1 MASFRMTKQFVDN
14 LLQSDSWQERLPEL
28 DDYAPKKLVG
38 TLFSLLLSPA
48 PEVPWRAVT
57 AFGKVVDRM
66 ARENFEDARIVMRQL
81 IWRMN
86 EESGNI
92 GWGIGE
98 TWGEIM
104 AVNER
109 LANEY
114 HTILLSYVQEYEG
127 ICHGNF
133 LDHPPLRWGVLWGLG
148 RLAQERPELLEKGLA
163 DLEEILNPAK
173 AMEGKE
179 GTYEGLECHDAQA
192 RGLACWALGNIGAAR
207 SMEPLSRL
215 LDDQTPVSLFRNNR
229 LESTTVS
236 ALAREA
242 VERIES

>member
-1 MASFRMTKQFVDN
+1 MASFRRTKRIVENVLRAD
-14 LLQSDSWQERLPEL
+14 DWQERLAEL
-28 DDYAPKKLVG
+28 ETYPPKKLVG
-38 TLFSLLLSPA
+38 ALFSMLLNPDAL
-48 PEVPWRAVT
+48 VPWRAVV

-66 ARENFEDARIVMRQL
+66 AGRNMEDARIVMRQL

-98 TWGEIM
+98 IWGEIM
-104 AVNER
+104 ARNER
-109 LANEY
+109 LADDY

-148 RLAQERPELLEKGLA
+148 RLAQERPELLEKGLD
-163 DLEEILNPAK
+163 DLELVLDPAK
-173 AMEGKE
+173 VMEGRE

-192 RGLACWALGNIGAAR
+192 RGLACWALGAVGAQR
-207 SMEPLSRL
+207 SLEPLRRV
-215 LDDQTPVSLFRNNR
+215 LDDRGEVRLFCDGRM
-229 LESTTVS
+229 EETTVG
-236 ALAREA
+236 ALAGEA
-242 VERIES
+242 IGRITA

>member
-1 MASFRMTKQFVDN
+1 MASFRRTKHFVEN
-14 LLQSDSWQERLPEL
+14 VLKSASWQERLAEL
-28 DDYAPKKLVG
+28 DAYPPKKLVG
-38 TLFSLLLSPA
+38 SLFSMLLNPDPLVS
-48 PEVPWRAVT
+48 WRAVA
-57 AFGKVVDRM
+57 AFGRVVDRM
-66 ARENFEDARIVMRQL
+66 AAERFEDARIVMRQL

-98 TWGEIM
+98 VWGEIM

-148 RLAQERPELLEKGLA
+148 RLSQERPGLLEKGLK
-163 DLEEILNPAK
+163 DLEEVINPAK

-179 GTYEGLECHDAQA
+179 GTYQGLECHDAQA
-192 RGLACWALGNIGAAR
+192 RGLACWALGNIGARR
-207 SMEPLSRL
+207 SLEPLGRIS
-215 LDDQTPVSLFRNNR
+215 DDRGGVRLFRNGCM
-229 LESTTVS
+229 EATTVGE
-236 ALAREA
+236 LAREA
-242 VERIES
+242 MGKIGA